1 MKTAERAAG
10 GRGASGEEQAGGAP
24 GAGLGAGEGPEAA
37 ESSAWPGRGRGWR
50 RRGGVRRRTKVAAR
64 ATADFGALRS
74 NVRVFRQDECVLRS
88 TFVYED
94 GPGRWEEGE
103 RESRE
108 DTGGGGGHCG
118 HPGKRSWRFAWTPR
132 GGGQDARTF
141 ERPSGRSEIIPR
153 DARALS
159 AGDAHKGVAARLW
172 RYFPRGKRQAGRPTA
187 ERGVCGGGSPGLGVG
202 RTAGRR
208 RVPSARAAAP
218 TEAPAAASS
227 IGGRSAPPRRG
238 AGLPGLATGQLS
250 HRSDVR

>member
-1 MKTAERAAG
+1 MPAQERVRVWGTPVGGACPVKTAERAAG

-108 DTGGGGGHCG
+108 DTGGAL
-118 HPGKRSWRFAWTPR
+118 RSPR
-132 GGGQDARTF
+132 KEVVAVRVDTEGRRSRREDVRETLRAQRNNSSR
-141 ERPSGRSEIIPR
+141 RPSSERWGRAQGR
-153 DARALS
+153 GCAAL
-159 AGDAHKGVAARLW
+159 AL
-172 RYFPRGKRQAGRPTA
+172 FPRREKTGGEADGRAGRVRRGEPGPRCGAHSRETA
-187 ERGVCGGGSPGLGVG
+187 CDLR
-202 RTAGRR
+202 
-208 RVPSARAAAP
+208 
-218 TEAPAAASS
+218 
-227 IGGRSAPPRRG
+227 PRRSPHRG
-238 AGLPGLATGQLS
+238 A
-250 HRSDVR
+250 RSRF

>member
-1 MKTAERAAG
+1 MEGPRAQGSARAKARRPRRARPG
-10 GRGASGEEQAGGAP
+10 QGVA
-24 GAGLGAGEGPEAA
+24 GAGTGGEGGE
-37 ESSAWPGRGRGWR
+37 
-50 RRGGVRRRTKVAAR
+50 GGVRRRTKVAAR

-74 NVRVFRQDECVLRS
+74 NIWVFRQNECVLRS

-108 DTGGGGGHCG
+108 DTGGAL
-118 HPGKRSWRFAWTPR
+118 RSPR
-132 GGGQDARTF
+132 KEVVAVRVDTEGRRSRREDVRETLRAQRNNSSR
-141 ERPSGRSEIIPR
+141 RPSSERWGRAQGR
-153 DARALS
+153 GCAAL
-159 AGDAHKGVAARLW
+159 AL
-172 RYFPRGKRQAGRPTA
+172 FPKREKTGGEATA
-187 ERGVCGGGSPGLGVG
+187 EQGVCGGGSPGLGVG

-208 RVPSARAAAP
+208 RVTSARAAAP